1 MYNIPQEMI
10 DEFTNKMRA
19 IYNDDSLYEES
30 MHIDMD
36 DVMCEALMKLGFGE
50 GVEIFKH
57 TEKWYA

>member
-1 MYNIPQEMI
+1 MYNIPQEII

-30 MHIDMD
+30 MHMDMD
-36 DVMCEALMKLGFGE
+36 DVMREVLTKLGFGE
-50 GVEIFKH
+50 GVEIFED

>member
-1 MYNIPQEMI
+1 MYNIPQEII

-30 MHIDMD
+30 MHMDMD
-36 DVMCEALMKLGFGE
+36 DVMCEVLTKLGFGE